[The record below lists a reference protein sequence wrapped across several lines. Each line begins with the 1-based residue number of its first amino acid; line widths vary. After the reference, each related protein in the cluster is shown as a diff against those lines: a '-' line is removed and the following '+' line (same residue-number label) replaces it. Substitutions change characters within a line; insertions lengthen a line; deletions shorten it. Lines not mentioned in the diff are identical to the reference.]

1 MRPVFACVRRG
12 LVALGV
18 LFLLATP
25 VTAAEQQYSDDKLRA
40 FVAAAVMIG
49 DMSSEWRE
57 KIEAAPS
64 EEEANQLREQAGQE
78 LAAAIDAADDI
89 TLEEYNEISVAARA
103 DPELA
108 TRIREI
114 YDGEQSN

>member
-1 MRPVFACVRRG
+1 MRWLHARVVRC
-12 LVALGV
+12 LVVLGV
-18 LFLLATP
+18 LLWMAAP
-25 VTAAEQQYSDDKLRA
+25 ATAAESEYSDDKLRA

-89 TLEEYNEISVAARA
+89 TLEEYNDISVAARA

-114 YDGEQSN
+114 YDGETSN